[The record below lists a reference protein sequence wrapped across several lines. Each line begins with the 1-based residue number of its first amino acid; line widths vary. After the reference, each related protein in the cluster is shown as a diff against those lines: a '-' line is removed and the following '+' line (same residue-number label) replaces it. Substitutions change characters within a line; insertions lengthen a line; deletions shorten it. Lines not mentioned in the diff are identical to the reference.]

1 MSKSPKTKNA
11 DIHTDKVVTLH
22 GMNGKI
28 GLFILELHNANI
40 VTQNRSMWSGW
51 YRFND
56 RAEMSGLIKVTPIY
70 WLQG

>member
-40 VTQNRSMWSGW
+40 VT
-51 YRFND
+51 
-56 RAEMSGLIKVTPIY
+56 
-70 WLQG
+70 